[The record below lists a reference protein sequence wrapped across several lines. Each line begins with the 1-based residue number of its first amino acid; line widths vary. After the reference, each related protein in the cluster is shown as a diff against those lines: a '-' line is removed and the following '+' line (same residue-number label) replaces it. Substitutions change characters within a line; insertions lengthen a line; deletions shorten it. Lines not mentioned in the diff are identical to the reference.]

1 MKPSFF
7 LTLIAGLASSVVEG
21 SDRVRK
27 QARRPQSYTELKA
40 DAHPS
45 LKMDK
50 VNLQKLPQ
58 SLVEASVPALS
69 PRQSTANDFYECK
82 QSSPFP
88 NDSDCNDIIDN
99 VFALDQSLTITAN
112 ACLLFQSGTCWGFF
126 CSLCEQLTTD
136 TTFVANQLVTAEAL
150 CVAGGQIGTVV
161 GTDAPEWQAGFV
173 YNGGSLPN
181 YDVC

>member
-1 MKPSFF
+1 MDVVPNHGKLQPLSIASYHAILQLSSNMKPSFF

-82 QSSPFP
+82 QSVCLSFPVAPKPEVDSPSNTSLFVPFP
-88 NDSDCNDIIDN
+88 PSPLSPCGPN
-99 VFALDQSLTITAN
+99 LT
-112 ACLLFQSGTCWGFF
+112 LGR
-126 CSLCEQLTTD
+126 
-136 TTFVANQLVTAEAL
+136 
-150 CVAGGQIGTVV
+150 
-161 GTDAPEWQAGFV
+161 P
-173 YNGGSLPN
+173 
-181 YDVC
+181 